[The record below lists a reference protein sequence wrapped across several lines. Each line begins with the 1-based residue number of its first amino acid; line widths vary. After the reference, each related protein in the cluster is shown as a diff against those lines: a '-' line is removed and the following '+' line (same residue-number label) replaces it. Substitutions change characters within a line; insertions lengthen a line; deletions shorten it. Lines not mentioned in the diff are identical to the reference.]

1 MRMKIGRAKAYEF
14 LKSHENFLLI
24 GHVHPDGDDVG
35 SMTAL
40 RNVLLAMGK
49 KADAVLEDPVP
60 AYLSFIPST
69 SAIMTEIPVGAS
81 YDAMIFT
88 DLANIERGGD
98 FVFPKV
104 DSLCID
110 HHETNAGYTDLLWL
124 EADYAATAEMLA
136 ELFFAYDLPMNEDA
150 VNALYMGIGTDSGFF
165 KYSNTSAHT
174 LLMASKLVE
183 AGARPAFI
191 SNHLDV
197 VSKKT
202 MEVSRRVAD
211 TLFYAY
217 DGKLAF
223 ATMDAESMALDG
235 ENADY
240 YVDIPRYVEGVEL
253 AVLLKYETESRTRVS
268 FRSREYADTAKLA
281 AEFGGGGHNRA
292 AGCTISAS
300 IEDAKAQIIEK
311 AAKYL

>member
-1 MRMKIGRAKAYEF
+1 MKIGRAEAFEF
-14 LKSHENFLLI
+14 LKSHERFLLI

-49 KADAVLEDPVP
+49 QADAVLGDPVP
-60 AYLSFIPST
+60 SYLSFIPST
-69 SAIMTEIPVGAS
+69 KAIMTEIPAGAS

-183 AGARPAFI
+183 TGARPAFI

-202 MEVSRRVAD
+202 MEVTQRVLD
-211 TLFYAY
+211 TLSYAY

-223 ATMDAESMALDG
+223 AYMDKESMALDG

-240 YVDIPRYVEGVEL
+240 YADIPRRAEGVEL

-292 AGCTISAS
+292 SGCTIFSS
-300 IEDAKAQIIEK
+300 IEEAMAQVTEK
-311 AAKYL
+311 AAEYL